1 MSFAELRDWVEKKN
15 GRIKDDLNVNIGELR
30 KTREG
35 EQLYSKLTAQT
46 LDDISEYLV
55 HTSRDHKNS
64 EEKYYVV
71 RNNLNNLY
79 HKTLELTHK
88 LHWFRQIYNRLRAE
102 ADRRSS
108 TKHINQQDLH

>member
-15 GRIKDDLNVNIGELR
+15 GKIRDDLNFNIRELR

-55 HTSRDHKNS
+55 HTSRENNNS

-88 LHWFRQIYNRLRAE
+88 LHWFRQIYNRLKIEAE
-102 ADRRSS
+102 RRSND
-108 TKHINQQDLH
+108 KNINQQDLH